1 MAEGNEEYVNGR
13 ASHQFQPG
21 NTAAKGRGQNKVST
35 KVKESIVNFLEAN
48 VDKIQADFDTLKAK
62 DRLQFIAEIL
72 PYAAPKLASIQHEG
86 EVHAGI
92 TIRFDDSRD
101 YVYPSE
107 DKSNTGIPESV

>member
-1 MAEGNEEYVNGR
+1 MSEENGNGR
-13 ASHQFQPG
+13 IENGRFGPG
-21 NTAAKGRGQNKVST
+21 NKAAVARGQNKVST

-48 VDKIQADFDTLKAK
+48 IDAIQQDFDKLKPRE
-62 DRLQFIAEIL
+62 RLQFIAEII

-86 EVHAGI
+86 EIHAGI

-107 DKSNTGIPESV
+107 DQSNTGIPESV